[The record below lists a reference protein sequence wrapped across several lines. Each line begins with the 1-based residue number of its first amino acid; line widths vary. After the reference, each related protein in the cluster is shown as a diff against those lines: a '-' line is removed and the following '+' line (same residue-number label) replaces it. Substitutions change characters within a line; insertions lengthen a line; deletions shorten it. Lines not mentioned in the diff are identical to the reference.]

1 VPTLK
6 KKVASPL
13 HEGAVFLILFMNFPF
28 LLETRITFPTQ
39 RQRHLAVTVRLMLGS
54 CHFPRPGKTTSL
66 QNLLTEKPKTSPMA
80 DQTNISNIAL

>member
-54 CHFPRPGKTTSL
+54 CHFHFDFHEETGYTQK
-66 QNLLTEKPKTSPMA
+66 KKKKK
-80 DQTNISNIAL
+80 